1 MDYLI
6 DKVLETKDKEFISKI
21 IKDNETLDRIE
32 DKHLEMLKNA

>member
-21 IKDNETLDRIE
+21 IKDNELNNII
-32 DKHLEMLKNA
+32 LNCW